1 MTLRTVAVLCLAAFL
16 AAACAAAKTA
26 GAADAPATLPSTQ
39 PAASAFPTPADLI
52 AKLKDAKQT
61 VAGPVTPHVA
71 YLELNQAVVEKPS
84 DFSFFASQE
93 SLTLRSLLDRL
104 EKARQDKDISAVLLT
119 VGGTGINLSQS
130 LELRDELLALKKA
143 GKRTFVYADSY
154 DGPAYIMASGASDVC
169 LLAGGDIEL
178 PGVGL
183 QTLFAKGLL
192 DKVGVEADYEQIGE
206 YKGADEMYIHTQPS
220 PEMAGE
226 LQKLVDS
233 LYGELITNISANR
246 HLSPDQVKKIVDQAL
261 IPADEAKKDGL
272 VDHIVDIDGL
282 RDLMGDKLGGK
293 IDLQHDYGA
302 APKEDVDF
310 SSPFA
315 LLSFLTRKPA
325 ESTRQ
330 SVGLIYAEGVIVDG
344 STDASL
350 FSTSD
355 QIGSDDIRSAMRLAE
370 RDDQISA
377 VVIRIDSPGGS
388 ALASEAMWQA
398 VRRVARTKPVIISV
412 GSMAAS
418 GGYYLATSGNYIYA
432 DPTAIVG
439 SIGVVGGKFVL
450 GDLLAKVGLNVA
462 TFARGANEGLFDST
476 TPWTPEQRQM
486 VHDWM
491 QQTYNQFTDRV
502 MTTRKGKIKD
512 IDKVA
517 RGRIFLAAQA
527 KDLGLVD
534 AIGGINDA
542 IAYAAQ
548 QADMAPDSYDVRV
561 IPAPKTLADIFSGGS
576 DSRINIQPKV
586 SATDSLLDLLPGTDR
601 ALLAEQISVLK
612 LFESRP
618 IALVCPYSVR
628 SR

>member
-1 MTLRTVAVLCLAAFL
+1 L
-16 AAACAAAKTA
+16 AAACAAAKS
-26 GAADAPATLPSTQ
+26 GDAADAPTTLPTTL
-39 PAASAFPTPADLI
+39 PATSHFPTPADLM

-61 VAGPVTPHVA
+61 VAGPATPHVA

-84 DFSFFASQE
+84 DFSFFAAQE
-93 SLTLRSLLDRL
+93 NLTLRSLLDRL
-104 EKARQDKDISAVLLT
+104 EKARQDKEISAVLLT
-119 VGGTGINLSQS
+119 LGGTGINLSQS
-130 LELRDELLALKKA
+130 LEVRDELLALKKA
-143 GKRTFVYADSY
+143 GKRTFIYADAY
-154 DGPAYIMASGASDVC
+154 DGPSYIMASGATDVC
-169 LLAGGDIEL
+169 LLGGGEIEL

-183 QTLFAKGLL
+183 QTLFAKGLF
-192 DKVGVEADYEQIGE
+192 DKIGVEADYEQIGE
-206 YKGADEMYIHTQPS
+206 FKGADEMYIHTQPS

-226 LQKLVDS
+226 LDKLVDS
-233 LYGELITNISANR
+233 LYGQLIANISANR
-246 HLSPDQVKKIVDQAL
+246 HLDPEQVKRIVDQAL
-261 IPADEAKKDGL
+261 IPADEAKIDGL
-272 VDHIVDIDGL
+272 VDHLVDIDGL

-293 IDLQHDYGA
+293 VDLEHDYGS

-315 LLSFLTRKPA
+315 LLSFLTKKPA

-344 STDASL
+344 STQASL
-350 FSTSD
+350 LSTSD
-355 QIGSDDIRSAMRLAE
+355 QVGSDDMRSALRLAE
-370 RDDQISA
+370 RDNQIGA

-398 VRRVARTKPVIISV
+398 VRRVARAKPVIISV

-418 GGYYLATSGNYIYA
+418 GGYYLASGGQYIYA

-450 GDLLAKVGLNVA
+450 RDLLAKVGLSTA
-462 TFARGANEGLFDST
+462 TFSRGANEGLFDET
-476 TPWTPEQRQM
+476 TPWTRQQRQM

-491 QQTYNQFTDRV
+491 QTTYEQFTQRV

-517 RGRIFLAAQA
+517 RGRIFLASQA

-542 IAYAAQ
+542 IAYAAA

-561 IPAPKTLADIFSGGS
+561 IPAPKTLADFFSGGA
-576 DSRINIQPKV
+576 DSRLNIEPKV
-586 SATDSLLDLLPGTDR
+586 SVTDSLFDLLPETDR
-601 ALLAEQISVLK
+601 SLLLEQINVLK
-612 LFESRP
+612 LFQSQP

>member
-1 MTLRTVAVLCLAAFL
+1 MRGNAGRYSAQLA
-16 AAACAAAKTA
+16 
-26 GAADAPATLPSTQ
+26 Q
-39 PAASAFPTPADLI
+39 PPPRSSPGIPGEEVKADL
-52 AKLKDAKQT
+52 
-61 VAGPVTPHVA
+61 P
-71 YLELNQAVVEKPS
+71 EKWAHP
-84 DFSFFASQE
+84 
-93 SLTLRSLLDRL
+93 
-104 EKARQDKDISAVLLT
+104 
-119 VGGTGINLSQS
+119 
-130 LELRDELLALKKA
+130 
-143 GKRTFVYADSY
+143 
-154 DGPAYIMASGASDVC
+154 
-169 LLAGGDIEL
+169 
-178 PGVGL
+178 
-183 QTLFAKGLL
+183 
-192 DKVGVEADYEQIGE
+192 
-206 YKGADEMYIHTQPS
+206 YIHTQPS

-226 LQKLVDS
+226 LDKLVDS
-233 LYGELITNISANR
+233 LYGQLIANISANR
-246 HLSPDQVKKIVDQAL
+246 HLDPEQVKRIVDQAL
-261 IPADEAKKDGL
+261 IPADEAKIDGL
-272 VDHIVDIDGL
+272 VDHLVDIDGL

-293 IDLQHDYGA
+293 VDLEHDYGS

-315 LLSFLTRKPA
+315 LLSFLTKKPA

-344 STDASL
+344 STQASL
-350 FSTSD
+350 LSTSD
-355 QIGSDDIRSAMRLAE
+355 QVGSDDMRSALRLAE
-370 RDDQISA
+370 RDNQIGA

-398 VRRVARTKPVIISV
+398 VRRVARAKPVIISV

-418 GGYYLATSGNYIYA
+418 GGYYLASGGQYIYA

-450 GDLLAKVGLNVA
+450 RDLLAKVGLSTA
-462 TFARGANEGLFDST
+462 TFSRGANEGLFDET
-476 TPWTPEQRQM
+476 TPWTRQQRQM

-491 QQTYNQFTDRV
+491 QTTYEQFTQRV

-517 RGRIFLAAQA
+517 RGRIFLASQA

-542 IAYAAQ
+542 IAYAAA

-561 IPAPKTLADIFSGGS
+561 IPAPKTLADFFSGGA
-576 DSRINIQPKV
+576 DSRLNIEPKV
-586 SATDSLLDLLPGTDR
+586 SVTDSLFDLLPETDR
-601 ALLAEQISVLK
+601 SLLLEQINVLK
-612 LFESRP
+612 LFQSQP